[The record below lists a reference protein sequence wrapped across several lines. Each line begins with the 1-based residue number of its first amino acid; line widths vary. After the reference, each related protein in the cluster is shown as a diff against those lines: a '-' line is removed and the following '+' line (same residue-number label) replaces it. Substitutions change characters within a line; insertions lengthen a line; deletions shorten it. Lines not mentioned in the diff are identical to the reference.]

1 MGEIMAEKYRN
12 AVKKPIKFVHE
23 KIKHVADMDAPTK
36 TKKILKGS
44 ALVGM
49 GLTEFMM
56 QIGRV
61 VALDNKLMRRLEKK
75 LSEIQV
81 GRDKDGNEK
90 KFQSFVKRNPNM
102 SAVAIWWAMLG
113 MLIGGG
119 SAIVGNKKSDK
130 DIISTGRQQQV
141 TIKSRPVADGN
152 TASFDVVDKRKQIKN
167 NLGKKIKMTDRKSV
181 KQAVMDNF
189 AYTQAVLF
197 STENYRTDWFCD
209 YINGDKNTLAVGLY
223 YVPDAKH
230 PYDFTSTSWAKASV
244 MYKKY
249 PKTKSGVPR
258 PLTDNEVYDGI
269 AGWFFYMD
277 GGRAFNKYMCDVLA
291 ETNIELTPRDLTVI
305 ASVLFNSPQCCKKF
319 CEYIVAHP
327 NSRTAWAKYLLN
339 VDDDVDVKR
348 LKNFPGL
355 KARRVHEIL
364 LLLDIDNYCNDMFG
378 VQIDCKR
385 SGAVSYANNYFD
397 KLKHDF
403 SKSTLKRA
411 KSVICN
417 GVVANGM
424 TVCQVVQKS
433 DKYRDDVFAYCADVD
448 LFLYGAN
455 RRQKIYEAALAD
467 YKQEKWD
474 SALAGFNKVIE
485 LEGVSP
491 SLFNDLAITYIH
503 YGDYEKSV
511 EMSERAVEIG
521 DNETMSASYF
531 NMGLAYE
538 NMGKF
543 AKAKKSYKKAVQL
556 GNAVAQ
562 SRLNKLNNRGREI
575 LQNATKMVQ
584 QKNTKTS
591 KFAKS
596 LFGRNKD

>member
-1 MGEIMAEKYRN
+1 MTEKYRS
-12 AVKKPIKFVHE
+12 AVAKPIKFVHK
-23 KIKHVADMDAPTK
+23 KIKYVADIDTPTK
-36 TKKILKGS
+36 TKKIIKGS

-49 GLTEFMM
+49 GLVEFMM

-61 VALDNKLMRRLEKK
+61 VALDNKVMRRLEKK
-75 LSEIQV
+75 LSEIRV
-81 GRDKDGNEK
+81 GHDKDGNEK
-90 KFQSFVKRNPNM
+90 KFQSFVKQNPNL
-102 SAVAIWWAMLG
+102 SALAIWWAMLG
-113 MLIGGG
+113 MLIGGVNG
-119 SAIVGNKKSDK
+119 LGKKSDK
-130 DIISTGRQQQV
+130 DIISTGRQQEAKV
-141 TIKSRPVADGN
+141 KSRPATDAN
-152 TASFDVVDKRKQIKN
+152 TASFDVVDKRKQIKDK
-167 NLGKKIKMTDRKSV
+167 LDKKIKMTDKQSV

-223 YVPDAKH
+223 YVPDAEH
-230 PYDFTSTSWAKASV
+230 PYDFTSTSWAKASA

-249 PKTKSGVPR
+249 PKTKSGAPR

-277 GGRAFNKYMCDVLA
+277 GGRAFNKYMRDILA

-305 ASVLFNSPQCCKKF
+305 ASVLFNSPQCCKNF
-319 CEYIVAHP
+319 CEYIIAHP
-327 NSRTAWAKYLLN
+327 GDRMAWAKYLLN
-339 VDDDVDVKR
+339 VDDAVDVKR
-348 LKNFPGL
+348 LENFPGL
-355 KARRVHEIL
+355 KSRRVHEIL
-364 LLLDIDNYCNDMFG
+364 LLLDVDNYCSDMFG
-378 VQIDCKR
+378 VQIDCRR

-403 SKSTLKRA
+403 SKSTLNRA

-455 RRQKIYEAALAD
+455 RRQQIYEAALAD
-467 YKQEKWD
+467 YRQEKWD
-474 SALAGFNKVIE
+474 SALIGFNKVIE

-491 SLFNDLAITYIH
+491 NLFNDLAITYIH
-503 YGDYEKSV
+503 CGDYEKSV
-511 EMSERAVEIG
+511 EMSERAMEIG
-521 DNETMSASYF
+521 DNETMSASCF

-543 AKAKKSYKKAVQL
+543 AKAKKSYKKAAQM
-556 GNAVAQ
+556 GNTVAQ
-562 SRLNKLNNRGREI
+562 SRLDNLNNSGRKK
-575 LQNATKMVQ
+575 LQNATKMVK
-584 QKNTKTS
+584 QKTVKTS
-591 KFAKS
+591 GFAKS